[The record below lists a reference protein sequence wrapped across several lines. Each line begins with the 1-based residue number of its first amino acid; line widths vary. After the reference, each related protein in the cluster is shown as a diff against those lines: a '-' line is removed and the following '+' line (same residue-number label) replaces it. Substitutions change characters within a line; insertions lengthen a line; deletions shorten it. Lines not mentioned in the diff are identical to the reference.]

1 MEEVRQQQGVP
12 EDQVTVDNQWSA
24 EHKSDDQISPG
35 DELQR
40 AIERANHLEASWR
53 RGQADLAN
61 YRKQAERER
70 EEQSALANAILI
82 KDILSILDDLD
93 RALAS
98 VAEQL
103 RAYTWVDGVWLIQ
116 RKLEAIL
123 KSHGLE
129 EIAAL
134 GQHLDPMMHQAVS
147 EVDGDPGKVIAVVQ
161 KGYTVRSRLLRPT
174 LVVVGRE
181 TSPHST
187 EELDEQKNPSTSSA
201 AENESDPS

>member
-1 MEEVRQQQGVP
+1 MEEVRQQQEIP
-12 EDQVTVDNQWSA
+12 EDQVTADAQWSV
-24 EHKSDDQISPG
+24 EHNSDDQIPPG

-53 RGQADLAN
+53 RSQADLAN

-70 EEQSALANAILI
+70 EEQGALANAILI
-82 KDILSILDDLD
+82 KDILSILDDMD

-98 VAEQL
+98 VAERL

-129 EIAAL
+129 EITAL
-134 GQHLDPMMHQAVS
+134 GQPLDPMMHQAVS

-181 TSPHST
+181 NSPHST
-187 EELDEQKNPSTSSA
+187 EELGERENASTSSTS
-201 AENESDPS
+201 ENESNPS